1 LNLLDSSKLTL
12 LPYIF
17 FFFEITK
24 ISKLLLTLLLTFE
37 ISFIILSTILNLL
50 VGKLNLL
57 SYIENNNNIK
67 TFINLL
73 LILKIKLLQF
83 LNLIDSKLN
92 YV

>member
-1 LNLLDSSKLTL
+1 MNLLDSSKLTL